1 MPDRP
6 ILGVTERPG
15 DLDLLL
21 RVGTGDVEAGGDL
34 DDRYGAAL
42 YAVALAVTGKGR
54 HAEAAVVSA
63 FRTAPTMARGAP
75 GRPWSL
81 LARATL
87 AACRTDAQS
96 QR

>member
-1 MPDRP
+1 VPDRP

-21 RVGTGDVEAGGDL
+21 RVGTGDVEAAGDL
-34 DDRYGAAL
+34 YDRYGAAL
-42 YAVALAVTGKGR
+42 YAVAVAVTGNGR
-54 HAEAAVVSA
+54 QAEAAVASA
-63 FRTAPTMARGAP
+63 FRTASSRARGAP

-87 AACRTDAQS
+87 AGCRTDA
-96 QR
+96 